1 MSIFTG
7 RIVTNLLFPLLL
19 VSFIGG
25 CASLP
30 HDSATHSHKIA
41 PNQLNPGSAIKS
53 LANQAG
59 AWPSQKWWKVY
70 GDSQLDRL
78 VAEATSGNP
87 TLHVAQAR
95 VAQVRAL
102 GGVARSS
109 LFPSLRADAGL
120 TRERF
125 TENQFI
131 PPPYA
136 GNWSWDNQTTLG
148 MSYDLDLWGK
158 NRASLAAA
166 LDYLQVASAEAQ
178 EVQLVLETAVVR
190 SYLALALQYR
200 LLDIARSTLHQREEI
215 LCIAGKRLTAGLGTE
230 LDVKLAETPLPSAR
244 SEIERISESIELL
257 QNALSALTGKG
268 PGDGEQIHL
277 PSLALDQSIGLPGAL
292 PADLLGRRPDLVAQR
307 WRVEAAGEAI
317 NVAKAAF
324 YPNLNLS
331 AFVGWQSL
339 GFSKFLSPGSLI
351 EGFGPA
357 VSLPI
362 FEGGRLRSR
371 LDASNAEYDMAVESY
386 NGTLVR
392 ALESVANQ
400 VITLRSVG
408 IQRTETGRAHALA
421 IRAYE
426 IARQGFRAGFTE
438 YLSVLT
444 AQNQTFVE
452 AQRKAVV
459 ETRFLDAFAALMQ
472 ALGGGA
478 QVSAPPGTAGGER

>member
-1 MSIFTG
+1 MFIFTG
-7 RIVTNLLFPLLL
+7 RNPRNFLFSSLMAVFL
-19 VSFIGG
+19 SG

-30 HDSATHSHKIA
+30 HNSATHSHPVD
-41 PNQLNPGSAIKS
+41 PNRLNPGSAIRKLS
-53 LANQAG
+53 NQTG
-59 AWPSQKWWKVY
+59 AWPSQQWWKVY
-70 GDSQLDRL
+70 QDPQLDRL
-78 VAEATSGNP
+78 VAQATSGNP
-87 TLHVAQAR
+87 TLHMAQAR

-102 GGVARSS
+102 GGVAQSP
-109 LFPSLRADAGL
+109 LFPSLQAGAGF

-136 GNWSWDNQTTLG
+136 GNWSWDNQATLG
-148 MSYDLDLWGK
+148 LSYDLDLWGK

-166 LDYLQVASAEAQ
+166 LDYLQVASAEGQ

-190 SYLALALQYR
+190 SYLALALQFR
-200 LLDIARSTLHQREEI
+200 LLEIARSTLHQREEI
-215 LCIAGKRLTAGLGTE
+215 LSIAGKRLTAGLGTE
-230 LDVKLAETPLPSAR
+230 LDVKLAEAPTPSAR
-244 SEIERISESIELL
+244 SEIEKISESIELL
-257 QNALSALTGKG
+257 RNELSAFTGKG
-268 PGDGEQIHL
+268 PGDGEQIGP
-277 PSLALDQSIGLPGAL
+277 PSLALDQPLGLPSAL
-292 PADLLGRRPDLVAQR
+292 PADLLGRRPDLVAGR

-317 NVAKAAF
+317 KVAKAAF

-339 GFSKFLSPGSLI
+339 GFAKFLSPGSLI

-357 VSLPI
+357 ISLPI

-371 LDASNAEYDMAVESY
+371 LDATNAEYDMAVESY

-392 ALESVANQ
+392 ALESVADQ
-400 VITLRSVG
+400 VITLRSVE
-408 IQRTETGRAHALA
+408 IQRTETGTARDLAVRAF
-421 IRAYE
+421 E
-426 IARQGFRAGFTE
+426 IALQGFRAGITE

-452 AQRKAVV
+452 AQRKAIV
-459 ETRFLDAFAALMQ
+459 EARFLDAYAALMQ

-478 QVSAPPGTAGGER
+478 QIVAPLATAGGGR